1 MIVKLFFSIEKR
13 TFSPFVHRS
22 DHDFSF
28 SFNFLL
34 LALLFTYC
42 TAAIWIW
49 EHTYR
54 ILYSIDRST
63 WTAGY
68 SKKVIVIISIEYFF
82 LLLRVSFFSSHHLK
96 NETVSDFITLD
107 QFRWK
112 FIHRLFE
119 SNTIWHT
126 DRSTQHPAPS
136 TTSIFN
142 FLKARIVVDAITII
156 HNKFL

>member
-1 MIVKLFFSIEKR
+1 MIVKLFFPIEKR

-82 LLLRVSFFSSHHLK
+82 LLLRVFFLFTSLEKRNGFWFHYSWSIPMEIHTSTFRKQYNMAHRPEHTTSSTQHHI
-96 NETVSDFITLD
+96 NI
-107 QFRWK
+107 Q
-112 FIHRLFE
+112 LFE
-119 SNTIWHT
+119 SQDCGGCYN
-126 DRSTQHPAPS
+126 
-136 TTSIFN
+136 
-142 FLKARIVVDAITII
+142 
-156 HNKFL
+156 HNP